1 MISKKDTVKV
11 NFEIEQL
18 IKQIQKG
25 VDVQKNCNELYAKYK
40 NFVLWKIRRL
50 GIETEY
56 YADALQDG
64 YFAIMEAA
72 TKFDFSA
79 GVAFTTYLA
88 PYILKYVMT
97 PYQNNY
103 ISSGLSVSSD
113 LRNVALKARK
123 AQKELCVEL
132 QRLPTTKEIAESIN
146 ISEKRT
152 ADALKSSSFICSL
165 DDKAKKDS
173 DVTIGELI
181 CDDSSITEFECVETA
196 DIKYI
201 LEKSLARLNPVLQK
215 SIRLKFYNDLSYKKI
230 GEIMNISPIQAR
242 NNVNAAIIQLRKDND
257 ILSLKNNY

>member
-1 MISKKDTVKV
+1 MIYEKTPVKV
-11 NFEIEQL
+11 NTKSEQL

-25 VDVQKNCNELYAKYK
+25 VDVQKNCSSLYAKYK
-40 NFVLWKIRRL
+40 DFILWKIRRL
-50 GIETEY
+50 GITTEY

-79 GVAFTTYLA
+79 GVAFTTYLV

-103 ISSGLSVSSD
+103 TTAGISVSSD
-113 LRNVALKARK
+113 LRNIYFKVRK
-123 AQKELCVEL
+123 VQKELCVKL
-132 QRLPTTKEIAESIN
+132 QRLPTTKEIAENIN
-146 ISEKRT
+146 ISEKRI
-152 ADALKSSSFICSL
+152 ADALKSSGFIYSL
-165 DDKAKKDS
+165 DDKAKKDN

-181 CDDSSITEFECVETA
+181 CDDNSITEFERVETA
-196 DIKYI
+196 DVKYI
-201 LEKSLARLNPVLQK
+201 LEKSLARLTPTLQK
-215 SIRLKFYNDLSYKKI
+215 SIKLKFYNDLSYKKI

-242 NNVNAAIIQLRKDND
+242 KNVNAAIIQLRKDND